1 MDRKTVRDYLK
12 THTKCE
18 RCGRTAKVVS
28 FIIPKSDGGTDDVS
42 NLTVL
47 CKMCNSEYAVYTDI
61 YRLNHGTYG
70 AELYSY
76 FLRTPT
82 LFSVASTA
90 LAGLDR
96 PELQDESKTISALL
110 HMGAVEKQTNDAL
123 LPPTDTV
130 RLAVDR
136 LLFVR
141 AHYEISVAHMAE
153 IVGLDRVQIHRYLS
167 RQCAPKE
174 ERALEIMEKLNAW
187 ELQNKCGRAGATQ

>member
-18 RCGRTAKVVS
+18 RCGVTAKVVS

-42 NLTVL
+42 NLTAL
-47 CKMCNSEYAVYTDI
+47 CKRCSGEYAVYSDV
-61 YRLNHGTYG
+61 YRLNHGTCDV
-70 AELYSY
+70 ALYRY

-82 LFSVASTA
+82 LFSIACTA
-90 LAGLDR
+90 LAGLNH
-96 PELQDESKTISALL
+96 PELQDESKTVSALL
-110 HMGAVEKQTNDAL
+110 HMGVVEKQTNDVL

-141 AHYEISVAHMAE
+141 GHYGISVAHMAE

-167 RQCAPKE
+167 RQCTPKE
-174 ERALEIMEKLNAW
+174 ERALEIIEKLNAW
-187 ELQNKCGRAGATQ
+187 ELQNKCGRTGA